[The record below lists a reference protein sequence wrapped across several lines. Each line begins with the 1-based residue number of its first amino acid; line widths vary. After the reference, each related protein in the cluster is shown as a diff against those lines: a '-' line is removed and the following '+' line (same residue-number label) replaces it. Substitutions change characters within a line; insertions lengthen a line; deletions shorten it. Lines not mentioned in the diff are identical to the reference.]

1 MTPDPDEMPTTVDVL
16 RYGDDEPTYVAV
28 PGDDGTK
35 VVGAHAR
42 EAARLRRRR
51 LLAGAVFTGALA
63 AGGVYLSGVAV
74 GALVAAVL
82 LGILA
87 ASEYVRYDG
96 IPEVVGQSIHAEE
109 AVEGYEL
116 KRYVDEPFVRSE

>member
-16 RYGDDEPTYVAV
+16 RYGGNEPTYIAV

-35 VVGAHAR
+35 IVGAHAR

-51 LLAGAVFTGALA
+51 LLAGAVLTGALA
-63 AGGVYLSGVAV
+63 AGTVYLSGVVV
-74 GALVAAVL
+74 GALLAAFL

-96 IPEVVGQSIHAEE
+96 VPEVVGHNVHSEE
-109 AVEGYEL
+109 AAERYEL
-116 KRYVDEPFVRSE
+116 KRYVDEPFVD